1 VSAICFPALTRRN
14 QRIVMHRRRT
24 LAITAALLSLAAT
37 TPLRAQAPKTVTVY
51 TADYSF
57 TAPDTISSGATTF
70 HLVNRGPSEH
80 HLVLFALPRGMTVA
94 RFDHLMRTD
103 STDGSGSDGTGILKV
118 GGMDLAAGRSD
129 AVATVDLAPGTYV
142 LTCLL
147 PLPDHS
153 GTHRMRGMYRGL
165 TVVPT
170 EHEPALP
177 PADVVVRL
185 ADYAFDMPAKI
196 KAGRHPVRFEN
207 VGAHP
212 HMAIVRRMAEGKTL
226 ADEVKWVQGGGVGP
240 EPTIAAGGATDLAPG
255 RASINEI
262 EFTPGRYLFVCG
274 ATEGTAPKLHFEVG
288 MFRELIV
295 E

>member
-1 VSAICFPALTRRN
+1 
-14 QRIVMHRRRT
+14 MHRRRT

-51 TADYSF
+51 TADYTF

-94 RFDHLMRTD
+94 RFDHLMRND
-103 STDGSGSDGTGILKV
+103 STDGSGTDGTGVLKV
-118 GGMDLAAGRSD
+118 GGMDLAAGDTEAR
-129 AVATVDLAPGTYV
+129 ATVDLAPGTYV

-147 PLPDHS
+147 PLPDGS
-153 GTHRMRGMYRGL
+153 GTHRMRGMFRQL

-170 EHEPALP
+170 ANPPKLP
-177 PADVVVRL
+177 SGDFVVRL
-185 ADYAFDMPAKI
+185 VDYAFDMPAKV
-196 KAGRHPVRFEN
+196 KAGRQLVRFEN
-207 VGAHP
+207 AGAHP
-212 HMAIVRRMAEGKTL
+212 HMAIVRRLSDGKTL
-226 ADEVKWVQGGGVGP
+226 ADEVKWAAAGRMGP
-240 EPTIAAGGATDLAPG
+240 EPAIAAGGLTDLAPG
-255 RASINEI
+255 RVSVNEFDL
-262 EFTPGRYLFVCG
+262 EPGRYLFICG
-274 ATEGTAPKLHFEVG
+274 ANEGTAPKMHFEVG